1 MMRVGYKVMM
11 GVCGASSII
20 TTKYIGDGINTM
32 LPWLVAMTAVVL
44 CDLAAGCRKSVKL
57 GVHVSTTTAF
67 RETMGKLVV
76 YWSFVLM
83 VASIE
88 VATGHK
94 YSIAM
99 WGCLF
104 VSALEALSVVGNIL
118 KPFGIDLS
126 LANIIDVALQRGLGL
141 SKQQADDVAKGE
153 TIDKI
158 KEREEKKWN
167 QRKSK

>member
-1 MMRVGYKVMM
+1 MMRVGYKLMM
-11 GVCGASSII
+11 GVCGASTVV
-20 TTKYIGDGINTM
+20 TTSYIGDGINTM
-32 LPWLVAMTAVVL
+32 LPWLVALTAVVL
-44 CDLAAGCRKSVKL
+44 ADLAAGCRKSLKL
-57 GVHVSTTTAF
+57 GVHVSISTAA

-99 WGCLF
+99 WGCLLICAF
-104 VSALEALSVVGNIL
+104 EGLSVVGNIL
-118 KPFGIDLS
+118 KPMGIDIS
-126 LANIIDVALQRGLGL
+126 LASVLEIALQRGLGL
-141 SKQQADDVAKGE
+141 SKQEADDVTKKE
-153 TIDKI
+153 SVMKI
-158 KEREEKKWN
+158 KDREEKKWN

>member
-1 MMRVGYKVMM
+1 MRVGYKVMM

-32 LPWLVAMTAVVL
+32 LPWLVALTAVVL
-44 CDLAAGCRKSVKL
+44 ADLAAGCRKSIKL

-104 VSALEALSVVGNIL
+104 VSALDALSVVGIIL
-118 KPFGIDLS
+118 KPIGIDLS

>member
-1 MMRVGYKVMM
+1 MMRVGYKLMM
-11 GVCGASSII
+11 GVCGASTVV
-20 TTKYIGDGINTM
+20 TTSYIGDGINTM
-32 LPWLVAMTAVVL
+32 LPWLVALTAVVL
-44 CDLAAGCRKSVKL
+44 ADLAAGCRKSLKL
-57 GVHVSTTTAF
+57 GVHVSISTAA

-99 WGCLF
+99 WGCLLICAF
-104 VSALEALSVVGNIL
+104 EGLSVVGNIL
-118 KPFGIDLS
+118 KPMGIDIS
-126 LANIIDVALQRGLGL
+126 LASVLEIALQRGLGL
-141 SKQQADDVAKGE
+141 SKQEADEVTKE
-153 TIDKI
+153 ESVMKI
-158 KEREEKKWN
+158 KDREEKKWN

>member
-1 MMRVGYKVMM
+1 MRVGYKVMM

-32 LPWLVAMTAVVL
+32 RPWLVAMTAVVL
-44 CDLAAGCRKSVKL
+44 ADLAAGCRKSLKL
-57 GVHVSTTTAF
+57 GVHVSTMTAF

-118 KPFGIDLS
+118 KPLGIDFS
-126 LANIIDVALQRGLGL
+126 LKTIIDVALQRGIGL
-141 SKQQADDVAKGE
+141 SKQQADSVAKAE
-153 TIDKI
+153 AIEKI
-158 KEREEKKWN
+158 KKMEEKKWN

>member
-1 MMRVGYKVMM
+1 MMKIGYKMMM

-20 TTKYIGDGINTM
+20 TTAYIGDGINTM
-32 LPWLVAMTAVVL
+32 LPWLIALTAVVL
-44 CDLAAGCRKSVKL
+44 CDLAAGCRKSIKL
-57 GVHVSTTTAF
+57 GVHVSISTAA

-94 YSIAM
+94 YNIAM
-99 WGCLF
+99 WGCLLICTF
-104 VSALEALSVVGNIL
+104 EGLSVVGNIL
-118 KPFGIDLS
+118 KPWGIDLS
-126 LANIIDVALQRGLGL
+126 LANVIDVALQKGLGF
-141 SKQQADDVAKGE
+141 SKQQADQVAKSE

-158 KEREEKKWN
+158 KKREEQKWN

>member
-1 MMRVGYKVMM
+1 MMKIGYKMMM
-11 GVCGASSII
+11 GACGASSII

-44 CDLAAGCRKSVKL
+44 TDLAAGCRKSLKL
-57 GVHVSTTTAF
+57 GVHVSISTAV

-83 VASIE
+83 VASVE

-99 WGCLF
+99 WGCLLVCAF
-104 VSALEALSVVGNIL
+104 EGLSIIGNIL

-126 LANIIDVALQRGLGL
+126 LANIIGVALQKGLGL
-141 SKQQADDVAKGE
+141 TKQQADQVTKADTV
-153 TIDKI
+153 DKI
-158 KEREEKKWN
+158 KKREEQKWN

>member
-1 MMRVGYKVMM
+1 MRVGYKLMM
-11 GVCGASSII
+11 GVCGASTVV
-20 TTKYIGDGINTM
+20 TTSYIGDGINTM
-32 LPWLVAMTAVVL
+32 LPWLVALTAVVL
-44 CDLAAGCRKSVKL
+44 ADLAAGCRKSLKL
-57 GVHVSTTTAF
+57 GVHVSISTAA

-99 WGCLF
+99 WGCLLICAF
-104 VSALEALSVVGNIL
+104 EGLSVVGNIL
-118 KPFGIDLS
+118 KPMGIDIS
-126 LANIIDVALQRGLGL
+126 LASVLEIALQRGLGL
-141 SKQQADDVAKGE
+141 SKQEADEVTKE
-153 TIDKI
+153 ESVMKI
-158 KEREEKKWN
+158 KDREEKKWN

>member
-44 CDLAAGCRKSVKL
+44 ADLAAGCRKSIKL

-118 KPFGIDLS
+118 KPLGIDFS
-126 LANIIDVALQRGLGL
+126 LKTIIGVALQRGIGL
-141 SKQQADDVAKGE
+141 SKQQADSVAKAE
-153 TIDKI
+153 AIEKI
-158 KEREEKKWN
+158 KKMEEKKWN

>member
-32 LPWLVAMTAVVL
+32 LPWLVALTAVVL
-44 CDLAAGCRKSVKL
+44 ADLAAGCRKSIKL
-57 GVHVSTTTAF
+57 GGHVSISTAA

-94 YSIAM
+94 YNIAM
-99 WGCLF
+99 WGCLLICAF
-104 VSALEALSVVGNIL
+104 EGLSVVGNIL